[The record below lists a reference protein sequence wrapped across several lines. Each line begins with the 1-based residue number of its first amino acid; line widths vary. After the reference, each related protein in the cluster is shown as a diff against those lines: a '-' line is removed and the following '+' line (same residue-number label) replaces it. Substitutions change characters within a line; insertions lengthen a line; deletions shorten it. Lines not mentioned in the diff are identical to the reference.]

1 MSSLA
6 KEPERTQ
13 GMTAVVKA
21 YLTSVARPAHAAKI
35 GRRGE
40 RELRTL
46 ARALDYTVGGHM
58 PQAADIRIQ
67 RFKAIE
73 YAAISES
80 GWQAAQHLEL
90 LPSVE
95 VAATGEDELRAAS
108 RYEGE
113 LVRSRQLGGQ
123 QHRR

>member
-1 MSSLA
+1 MSSSVRA
-6 KEPERTQ
+6 
-13 GMTAVVKA
+13 AVTFS
-21 YLTSVARPAHAAKI
+21 L
-35 GRRGE
+35 G
-40 RELRTL
+40 
-46 ARALDYTVGGHM
+46 TVSSW
-58 PQAADIRIQ
+58 
-67 RFKAIE
+67 
-73 YAAISES
+73 YAALSES

-113 LVRSRQLGGQ
+113 LVRSRQLGGP